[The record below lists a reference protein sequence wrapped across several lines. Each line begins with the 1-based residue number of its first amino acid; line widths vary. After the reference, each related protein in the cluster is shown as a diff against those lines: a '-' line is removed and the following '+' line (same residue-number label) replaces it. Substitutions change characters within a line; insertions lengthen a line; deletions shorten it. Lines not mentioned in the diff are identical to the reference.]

1 MLLTIG
7 IILFALWALGLY
19 SGAELGNWVHILL
32 MFSLVSFLLAVVN
45 SSRKRSGSKRA

>member
-19 SGAELGNWVHILL
+19 SGAELGMWVHSLL
-32 MFSLVSFLLAVVN
+32 LFSLISLLLAVVN
-45 SSRKRSGSKRA
+45 SGRRRPGSKRA